1 IGQTQKTGG
10 RYVEGVKMAGE
21 EAEKATVGLN
31 SGLETQSREGP
42 PPPPPGRRSER
53 GAEEPPLDCYDFG
66 SCCEKASDAVKRF
79 AKKLYEGVR
88 MKTVNR
94 AKIWFN
100 EKIYNWHDKKSRKY
114 VGQVSAFDRQITGL
128 ENQIKEHEEGLSRRF
143 ANASAASRER
153 IFSSIQKMRRDVE
166 KLTADKEKAQ
176 SRLNNRDNEKRRYE
190 NKQKDN
196 AAEALGRIADGLRP
210 YELKIA
216 ARKKCKEQYDVEIS
230 SHAARKKEFQAE
242 LEALRREM
250 AGAPK
255 EVKKAIKEEIALI
268 QAEIKRAEKNIK
280 NRVKARQE
288 IEKQL
293 TKLERG
299 ASYWRD
305 ARNEFSRIANRERA
319 YYAKKAKK
327 PIVEADLARKEIS
340 AGGGEEAAP
349 AERKEIK
356 KIRPLS
362 ERINEWN
369 DHFRTAFPLSAV
381 DLRRAGVIT
390 GERDLL
396 TEDFVSILNDYYVF
410 LSGEGEGI
418 PSERELD
425 DMIAALRGW
434 EMGR

>member
-1 IGQTQKTGG
+1 
-10 RYVEGVKMAGE
+10 M
-21 EAEKATVGLN
+21 
-31 SGLETQSREGP
+31 
-42 PPPPPGRRSER
+42 
-53 GAEEPPLDCYDFG
+53 
-66 SCCEKASDAVKRF
+66 
-79 AKKLYEGVR
+79 
-88 MKTVNR
+88 
-94 AKIWFN
+94 
-100 EKIYNWHDKKSRKY
+100 
-114 VGQVSAFDRQITGL
+114 
-128 ENQIKEHEEGLSRRF
+128 
-143 ANASAASRER
+143 
-153 IFSSIQKMRRDVE
+153 
-166 KLTADKEKAQ
+166 
-176 SRLNNRDNEKRRYE
+176 
-190 NKQKDN
+190 
-196 AAEALGRIADGLRP
+196 
-210 YELKIA
+210 
-216 ARKKCKEQYDVEIS
+216 EIS

-242 LEALRREM
+242 LEPLRREM

-280 NRVKARQE
+280 NRVKTRQE

-319 YYAKKAKK
+319 YYAKKPKK
-327 PIVEADLARKEIS
+327 PIVEADLARKGNLRRRWRRS
-340 AGGGEEAAP
+340 GACGT
-349 AERKEIK
+349 ERNQ